1 VTVVRPLILLPAD
14 PFGAKIGGIQ
24 TFVREFVRF
33 SPDDFDIEGVGCT
46 SDERSRP
53 LHRWTRI
60 DVDGRSIR
68 YLPILRIADVHRR
81 SRVPLSLRF
90 TAAAMRRIRGRQT
103 RGRVLQFH
111 HPGVPAGFLTS
122 RAPKV
127 HVVHLN
133 PAEIDRGGGES
144 KWGIVPGVLHRF
156 EDVTLPRMDR
166 IFVVNRDGVDFY
178 RRRHPSVAGR
188 TSFLPTV
195 VDPTRFAPLA
205 DGARA
210 EARRRLLDR
219 IGLVGDEPGPL
230 VLFVGRLEL
239 QKDPM
244 LLIRSIAA
252 VQPKQP
258 GVRLL
263 VVGEGTLRGE
273 AEQLATELGVAHRV
287 HWMGF
292 QAHEALPELMNA
304 VDLLLLPSRFE
315 GMPITVLEALACG
328 LPVVA
333 SAVGEVPSL
342 VRHERN
348 GWLVHDREPASFAEA
363 IAWVVGSARI
373 ALQREAVEAVRPF
386 NPAIAWR
393 GFYDAHRELH
403 EERWGKR

>member
-1 VTVVRPLILLPAD
+1 
-14 PFGAKIGGIQ
+14 
-24 TFVREFVRF
+24 
-33 SPDDFDIEGVGCT
+33 
-46 SDERSRP
+46 
-53 LHRWTRI
+53 
-60 DVDGRSIR
+60 
-68 YLPILRIADVHRR
+68 
-81 SRVPLSLRF
+81 
-90 TAAAMRRIRGRQT
+90 
-103 RGRVLQFH
+103 
-111 HPGVPAGFLTS
+111 
-122 RAPKV
+122 
-127 HVVHLN
+127 
-133 PAEIDRGGGES
+133 
-144 KWGIVPGVLHRF
+144 
-156 EDVTLPRMDR
+156 MDR